1 MAGKHRANKEAE
13 QQQQAYYEGQQSMAP
28 PPPPPPPAYAPPEAP
43 PAAPPAAGGLT
54 PENMSKLRELGQLR
68 EQGIL
73 TDEEFASQKA
83 LILGT

>member
-1 MAGKHRANKEAE
+1 MGKHRADRQGE
-13 QQQQAYYEGQQSMAP
+13 QQEQAYYEGQQSMAP
-28 PPPPPPPAYAPPEAP
+28 PPPPPPPAYAPPDAP
-43 PAAPPAAGGLT
+43 PAASGGLT
-54 PENMSKLRELGQLR
+54 PDNMGKLRELGQLH